1 MFISIIKDVFPR
13 YTHIL
18 VLIVA
23 FVLFKPEL
31 IKIYQ
36 GNDEMYLKAIFAV
49 CVLVEGILILMELHA
64 TKLQESKQSDPMQ
77 PGTQY
82 GEDVW

>member
-36 GNDEMYLKAIFAV
+36 GNDEM
-49 CVLVEGILILMELHA
+49 
-64 TKLQESKQSDPMQ
+64 
-77 PGTQY
+77 
-82 GEDVW
+82 